1 MVPRG
6 RGAGIGAYDK
16 QATVRKQSQALAHQV
31 AQPAADPVAYDRPT
45 DDSADHEPHSGR
57 GRPLGLTRVTRD
69 TGDVVRDEVMDHQAG
84 PGTTPPAA
92 HHQGEVGTLPHSIAG
107 GQHAYERR
115 VASDGQLG
123 AALAAA
129 PGQDRPARAGPH
141 AQPEAVRLGAA
152 AVVRLEGTLAHF
164 GLQCCGRDADRST
177 DQYRGIGVWV
187 GTGAR
192 VTGRRTSRQDP
203 GARDP
208 CDGRRCGS
216 TVVRYGPGAR

>member
-1 MVPRG
+1 
-6 RGAGIGAYDK
+6 
-16 QATVRKQSQALAHQV
+16 
-31 AQPAADPVAYDRPT
+31 
-45 DDSADHEPHSGR
+45 
-57 GRPLGLTRVTRD
+57 
-69 TGDVVRDEVMDHQAG
+69 
-84 PGTTPPAA
+84 
-92 HHQGEVGTLPHSIAG
+92 
-107 GQHAYERR
+107 
-115 VASDGQLG
+115 
-123 AALAAA
+123 
-129 PGQDRPARAGPH
+129 
-141 AQPEAVRLGAA
+141 VRLGAA

-208 CDGRRCGS
+208 CDGRRDGHPDSRRCGS